1 MRKNKLYGA
10 VERSDGRCRIS
21 YDGWITYI
29 NLADIDAWIS
39 LLRELKELATEEEE

>member
-10 VERSDGRCRIS
+10 VERNDGRCRIS

-29 NLADIDAWIS
+29 RLADIDAWIDF
-39 LLRELKELATEEEE
+39 LRELKESTEEEE